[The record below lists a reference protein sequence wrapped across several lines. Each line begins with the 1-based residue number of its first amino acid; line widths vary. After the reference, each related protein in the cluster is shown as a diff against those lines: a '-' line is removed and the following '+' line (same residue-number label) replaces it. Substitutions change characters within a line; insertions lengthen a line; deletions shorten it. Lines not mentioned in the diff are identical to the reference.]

1 MSTLFSPLQLRGATL
16 KNRLVVSPMCQY
28 SADNGIANDY
38 HLVHLGRFALGG
50 FAAVTVEA
58 TAVTP
63 EGRITHGDMGIW
75 SDAHVE
81 PLARIARFV
90 KASGAVPGIQ
100 LAHAGRKGSARR
112 PWRGTG
118 SVVEADAIDLGDLPW
133 LTAAPSALA
142 HDDSFAAPAEL
153 SLDGIAEIR
162 AAFGAAAR
170 RALAAGF
177 DIVEVHSAHGYLLN
191 EFLSPVANKR
201 SDSYGGSRENR
212 MRLPLEVVADVR
224 AIWPADR
231 PMFVRISAIDGIDGG
246 WTIDDTIAYAL
257 ELKKLGVDAIDCS
270 SGGFAGA
277 SLGIKPHYQVAH
289 AQAVREAT
297 GIPTIAV
304 GLIFDPQAAE
314 TIVATGKADLV
325 ALGREA
331 LNDPNWPLHALK
343 ALAGSP
349 DPYTAWPR
357 QAAYAIRG
365 RARVLESLGK

>member
-1 MSTLFSPLQLRGATL
+1 MSMLFSPFETRGVTL
-16 KNRLVVSPMCQY
+16 KNRVVVSPMCQY
-28 SADNGIANDY
+28 SAKGGMANDY

-50 FAAVTVEA
+50 FGAVMVEA
-58 TAVTP
+58 TAVVP

-90 KASGAVPGIQ
+90 KAQGAVPGIQ

-112 PWRGTG
+112 PWRGAGT
-118 SVVEADAIDLGDLPW
+118 VIEADAVDLGDEAW
-133 LTAAPSALA
+133 LTDAPSALA

-153 SLDGIAEIR
+153 SLDGIARIR

-177 DIVEVHSAHGYLLN
+177 DIVEVHSAHGDLLN
-191 EFLSPVANKR
+191 EFLSPIANRR
-201 SDSYGGSRENR
+201 SDSYGGSRANR
-212 MRLPLEVVADVR
+212 MRLPLEIIGDVR

-231 PMFVRISAIDGIDGG
+231 PVFVRVSAIDGIDGG
-246 WTIDDTIAYAL
+246 WTIDDTIAYAR
-257 ELKKLGVDAIDCS
+257 ELKALGVDAVDCS

-277 SLGIKPHYQVAH
+277 ALGIKPHYQVPH
-289 AQAVREAT
+289 ARAVRDAA
-297 GIPTIAV
+297 GIATIAV
-304 GLIFDPQAAE
+304 GLIYDAEAAE
-314 TIVATGKADLV
+314 AIVATGEADLV

-331 LNDPNWPLHALK
+331 LNDPNWPLHAMRR
-343 ALAGSP
+343 LAASA
-349 DPYTAWPR
+349 DPYAVWPK

>member
-1 MSTLFSPLQLRGATL
+1 VTL
-16 KNRLVVSPMCQY
+16 KNRVVVSPMCQY
-28 SADNGIANDY
+28 SADNGMANDF

-90 KASGAVPGIQ
+90 KANGAVAGIQ

-118 SVVEADAIDLGDLPW
+118 GVVEADAIDLGDLPW
-133 LTAAPSALA
+133 ITQAPSALA
-142 HDDSFAAPAEL
+142 HDDSFASPAEL
-153 SLDGIAEIR
+153 SLDGIAAIR
-162 AAFGAAAR
+162 AAFGMAAR

-201 SDSYGGSRENR
+201 SDTYGGSRENR

-231 PMFVRISAIDGIDGG
+231 PVFVRVSAIDGIDGG
-246 WTIDDTIAYAL
+246 WTIEDTVAYAL

-277 SLGIKPHYQVAH
+277 SLGIKPHYQVPH
-289 AQAVREAT
+289 AQAVREAA

-304 GLIFDPQAAE
+304 GLIFDPQAAQA
-314 TIVATGKADLV
+314 IVATGEADLV

-331 LNDPNWPLHALK
+331 LNDPNWPLHALT
-343 ALAGSP
+343 ALADSP
-349 DPYTAWPR
+349 DPYATWPK

-365 RARVLESLGK
+365 RARVLESLAK